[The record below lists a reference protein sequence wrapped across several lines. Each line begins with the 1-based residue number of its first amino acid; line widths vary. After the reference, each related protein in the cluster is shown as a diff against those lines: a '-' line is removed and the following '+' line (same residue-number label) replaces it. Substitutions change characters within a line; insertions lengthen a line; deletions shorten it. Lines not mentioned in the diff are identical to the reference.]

1 VFADPHRW
9 ATEYFDH
16 DAEGYALELLSK
28 ADTMI
33 LPSRLTLSLNGPQRV
48 FVRGRKNPGTHTRSV
63 NEDRN
68 AAFLLS
74 RSRVKPGDNI
84 AATVEIRG
92 DVRPPSDCFA
102 ANHQTNTKGRFWAES
117 SRIQVYRWND
127 IEVD

>member
-16 DAEGYALELLSK
+16 DAERYALELLSK

>member
-1 VFADPHRW
+1 VFAEPHRW

-16 DAEGYALELLSK
+16 DAERYALEVLSK

>member
-1 VFADPHRW
+1 MDPRGSLSEVGRIP
-9 ATEYFDH
+9 ARTP
-16 DAEGYALELLSK
+16 EG
-28 ADTMI
+28 
-33 LPSRLTLSLNGPQRV
+33 
-48 FVRGRKNPGTHTRSV
+48 FV

-84 AATVEIRG
+84 AATVEMRG
-92 DVRPPSDCFA
+92 DVWPPSDCFA